1 MRFQVSVSQGVLS
14 TLPRALQQK
23 LARRAA
29 RKVLRMGQTTA
40 TVIFRGP
47 DDLQVI
53 VNCVQATII
62 IAKAHETLRGSLLS
76 GNRVAA

>member
-1 MRFQVSVSQGVLS
+1 MRFQVSVSKGVLS
-14 TLPRALQQK
+14 TLPRMLQQK

-29 RKVLRMGQTTA
+29 RKVLRMGQTSA

-53 VNCVQATII
+53 VNCVQATIL
-62 IAKAHETLRGSLLS
+62 IAKAYETLRGSLL
-76 GNRVAA
+76 RDQRQAA